1 MASFKDVPVGTK
13 CFVETRHG
21 WYITYVTRHTK
32 TQVVTKTSEDAPE
45 GKFRIDDG
53 YQVGNDKWTYT
64 RLEVFTDRHQTIVDK
79 YKLTKKLTAVLANL
93 SKNINSLTKE
103 DLEVLESIE
112 V

>member
-1 MASFKDVPVGTK
+1 MSEEGFSRSSSGISGLSAYPGVSGFFSFGIFP
-13 CFVETRHG
+13 
-21 WYITYVTRHTK
+21 
-32 TQVVTKTSEDAPE
+32 KTSEDAPE

-64 RLEVFTDRHQTIVDK
+64 RLVVFTDRHQAIVDR
-79 YKLTKKLTAVLANL
+79 YKITKELTAVLSNL

-103 DLEVLESIE
+103 DLEVLKSIK